1 MTPITAGSIAPST
14 GAPRVSIVGM
24 RLSCAIFV
32 LALGGCTARALAP
45 PDPNAHHDLGHDL
58 AHDLGEDLSRADLS
72 RLPDLARPFN
82 PCPAGANFIYTI
94 DEDTTLSR
102 FNAESGQFFDVGAI
116 ACPSVSGGMPN
127 SMAVDRDGNAWLNY
141 SSGELFRLFTD
152 TLACTA
158 TPFDP
163 SQDNFQTW
171 GMSFAENTPGSTVE
185 TLFVAQQSTP
195 TILSQLDLNSFA
207 LTNNVQVQAG
217 AQPEL
222 TGDDDANLFGFFP
235 SATPPFIARIGKTDG
250 TLDRVLPLPSL
261 GGAPQAWGVAA
272 YQANFYVFLERQS
285 DTSTSVYRV
294 NGGSGAV
301 DTLVS
306 NTGRRIVGVGV
317 ATCAGNG
324 LDR

>member
-1 MTPITAGSIAPST
+1 MH
-14 GAPRVSIVGM
+14 V
-24 RLSCAIFV
+24 RLSCAL
-32 LALGGCTARALAP
+32 LALGLGGCTARALAP

-58 AHDLGEDLSRADLS
+58 AREDLARADLS
-72 RLPDLARPFN
+72 KLPDLARPFN
-82 PCPAGANFIYTI
+82 PCPAGANFIFTI

-102 FNAESGQFFDVGAI
+102 FNAENAQFFDVGLI
-116 ACPSVSGGMPN
+116 NCPTLSGGTPN
-127 SMAVDRDGNAWLNY
+127 SMAVDRQGDAWLNY
-141 SSGELFRLFTD
+141 SSGELFRLLTD
-152 TLACTA
+152 TLVCQP

-163 SQDNFQTW
+163 AQDSFQTW
-171 GMSFAENTPGSTVE
+171 GMSFAENSPGSTTE

-195 TILSQLDLNSFA
+195 TILSQFDLNTFT
-207 LTNNVQVQAG
+207 LTTNVQVQAG

-250 TLDRVLPLPSL
+250 ALDRVLPLPSL

-272 YQANFYVFLERQS
+272 YQGNFYVFLQRQS
-285 DTSTSVYRV
+285 DSSTSVYRV
-294 NGGSGAV
+294 NGGSGQV
-301 DTLVS
+301 DTLAS
-306 NTGRRIVGVGV
+306 NTGRRVVGVGV